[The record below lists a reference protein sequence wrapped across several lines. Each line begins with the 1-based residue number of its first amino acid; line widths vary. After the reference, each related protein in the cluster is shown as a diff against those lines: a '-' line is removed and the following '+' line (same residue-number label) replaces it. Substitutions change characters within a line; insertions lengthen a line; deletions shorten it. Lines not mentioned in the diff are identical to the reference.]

1 MKYNKSKLI
10 EYTYYF
16 SLIALFILYLFP
28 GSILGYFFYGDLTQQ
43 PNIIENPIGTS
54 INHFFFFVYLTTL
67 GTIYNSQK
75 NNFFNNIYFI
85 LLIAIILECLH
96 FLIPDRAFEYNDLIA
111 NIAGVLII
119 FMTKKLIK

>member
-1 MKYNKSKLI
+1 M
-10 EYTYYF
+10 
-16 SLIALFILYLFP
+16 
-28 GSILGYFFYGDLTQQ
+28 
-43 PNIIENPIGTS
+43 
-54 INHFFFFVYLTTL
+54 YLTTL